1 MKTIQTEEQRE
12 KSRKRNTQII
22 GIVLAV
28 LMLGSTLGYAFSM
41 FFSSR
46 SAEPIPINS
55 TAQPDQPL
63 VITYN
68 GLSFALFSTM
78 QDISIIPVNITRRV
92 SDYAGATIFIAS
104 EDDLSRQEL
113 AGVLTNYAGRVQ
125 QACYGPCA
133 SEDLPEKTCADNLIV
148 VRSSVAQGVSQQQ
161 NCIFI
166 DGDIN
171 AVDAFLYRLFRLS

>member
-1 MKTIQTEEQRE
+1 MKAIQTEEQRE

-46 SAEPIPINS
+46 AAQPIPLNN
-55 TAQPDQPL
+55 TVQPNQPI

-68 GLSFALFSTM
+68 GLSFALLSTM
-78 QDISIIPVNITRRV
+78 QDISVVPVNMTRRV
-92 SDYAGATIFIAS
+92 SDYGGATLFIVS
-104 EDDLSRQEL
+104 EDDVATQEL

-125 QACYGPCA
+125 KACYGPCA

-148 VRSSVAQGVSQQQ
+148 VRPSVSRGVSQQQ

-166 DGDIN
+166 EGDVK